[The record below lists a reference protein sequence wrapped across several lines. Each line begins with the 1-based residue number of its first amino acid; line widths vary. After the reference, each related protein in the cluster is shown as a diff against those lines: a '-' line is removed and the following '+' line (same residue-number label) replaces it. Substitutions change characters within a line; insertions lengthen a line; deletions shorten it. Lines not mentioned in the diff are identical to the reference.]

1 MVELLEEMEGQL
13 CLAEIRGEWMG
24 GCHDGGLL
32 LLDQPWV
39 VDDCENGQATV
50 LVLFWFECLVGR
62 HMVWV
67 QDCGGCR
74 TAVGEGLGWVSGFS
88 LKRWDGDGGLWWFWK
103 EGQC

>member
-1 MVELLEEMEGQL
+1 MVELLEKMEGQL

-39 VDDCENGQATV
+39 VDDCENGGQ
-50 LVLFWFECLVGR
+50 LCWCCFGLS
-62 HMVWV
+62 VWLG
-67 QDCGGCR
+67 DTRFGCR
-74 TAVGEGLGWVSGFS
+74 TAIGGGLGWVSGFS